1 MEDNKKIEKR
11 LEKNLGFET
20 CKVSQPQNKT
30 QGEFE
35 AECQNSYKDAFS
47 CQGKFSAK
55 EGVLSKINCEKKE

>member
-35 AECQNSYKDAFS
+35 AECQNSYQDTFS
-47 CQGKFSAK
+47 CQGKISK
-55 EGVLSKINCEKKE
+55 EGVLNRTDCEKKE